1 MPAGLQTAWEFVQ
14 LALTALRLNKL
25 RSALTALGII
35 IGVASVIVM
44 AAIGNGAAIAM
55 RQQVAALGTNVL
67 NVLTGSV
74 RIGGRQLGSGG
85 AVPLS
90 EQDLRAIRESVPG
103 VAAISGQLNGSVT
116 AVHGAA
122 NWSTQVNGVH
132 AEYFDVRPWP
142 LDAGRYFTAAEVAA
156 GARVA
161 LIGSS
166 VRRELYADGADPT
179 GEVLRVN
186 NVPLEI
192 IGMLSTRGQAGG
204 GDADDV
210 IVVPLTTARSRLV
223 GRGAATVPDTVGNIA
238 IRIAEGY
245 DLAAAQRAVTTVL
258 RRQRRIAPG
267 SEDNFTIRN
276 FAQLLQA
283 RNDQQRTLSYLLAT
297 TAAMSL
303 LVGGIG
309 IMNIMLVSV
318 TERTRE
324 IGLRMAV
331 GARARDV
338 MAQFLTEAVL
348 LCLAGGLIGLV
359 LGAAVTVGIAW
370 LAGWTVSIGGGTVAM
385 AILAAAAVGVIFG
398 YVPARRA
405 AHLNPIDALRYE

>member
-1 MPAGLQTAWEFVQ
+1 MDLQAIGEFIR

-25 RSALTALGII
+25 RSVLTALGII

-44 AAIGNGAAIAM
+44 EAIGNGAAIAL
-55 RQQVAALGTNVL
+55 QSQIASLGTNVL
-67 NVLTGSV
+67 NVMAGSM
-74 RIGGRQLGSGG
+74 RIGGRQLGVGG
-85 AVPLS
+85 AAPLS
-90 EQDLRAIRESVPG
+90 EKDMRVIRERVPG

-116 AVHGAA
+116 AVYGAA

-142 LDAGRYFTAAEVAA
+142 LASGRYFTAAEVDS

-161 LIGSS
+161 LVGSS
-166 VRRELYADGADPT
+166 VHRELFTEGTDPT
-179 GEVLRVN
+179 GELLRIN
-186 NVPLEI
+186 NIPFDV
-192 IGMLSTRGQAGG
+192 IGTLSTRGQSGG
-204 GDADDV
+204 NDADDV
-210 IVVPLTTARSRLV
+210 IIVPLTTARSRLV
-223 GRGAATVPDTVGNIA
+223 GRGFATVPDTVGSIA
-238 IRIAEGY
+238 LRVEDGY
-245 DLAAAQRAVTTVL
+245 DMAGTQTILADVL
-258 RRQRRIAPG
+258 RKQRRVNAG
-267 SEDNFTIRN
+267 EEDNFTIRN
-276 FAQLLQA
+276 FASLLQT

-331 GARARDV
+331 GARGVDV
-338 MAQFLTEAVL
+338 LAQFLTEAVL

-359 LGAAVTVGIAW
+359 LGVGITIAISY
-370 LAGWTVSIGGGTVAM
+370 LAGWTVSIGAGTVAL
-385 AILAAAAVGVIFG
+385 AILASAAVGIIFG
-398 YVPARRA
+398 FVPARRA
-405 AHLNPIDALRYE
+405 ARLNPIDALRYE

>member
-1 MPAGLQTAWEFVQ
+1 MNLQTTREFI
-14 LALTALRLNKL
+14 LIALTALRLNKM

-44 AAIGNGAAIAM
+44 EAIGAGAAIALQ
-55 RQQVAALGTNVL
+55 QQVAALGTNVL
-67 NVLTGSV
+67 NVMTGSM
-74 RIGGRQLGSGG
+74 RIGGRQLGSGA
-85 AVPLS
+85 AVPLA
-90 EQDLRAIRESVPG
+90 EKDLRLIRELVPG

-116 AVHGAA
+116 AVYGGA
-122 NWSTQVNGVH
+122 NWSTQVSGVH

-142 LDAGRYFTAAEVAA
+142 LDSGRYFTAAEVAS

-166 VRRELYADGADPT
+166 VRRELFTDGADPT

-192 IGMLSTRGQAGG
+192 VGMLSTRGQAGG
-204 GDADDV
+204 SDADDV

-223 GRGAATVPDTVGNIA
+223 GHGAATVPDSVGNITV
-238 IRIAEGY
+238 RIADGY
-245 DLAAAQRAVTTVL
+245 DINEAQRALTTLL
-258 RRQRRIAPG
+258 RRQRRVNPG
-267 SEDNFTIRN
+267 AEDNFTIRN
-276 FAQLLQA
+276 FAQLLQT
-283 RNDQQRTLSYLLAT
+283 RNDQQQTLSYLLAT

-303 LVGGIG
+303 VVGGIG

-331 GARARDV
+331 GARGRDV
-338 MAQFLTEAVL
+338 LAQFLTEAVL
-348 LCLAGGLIGLV
+348 MCLAGGLLGLV
-359 LGAAVTVGIAW
+359 LGVAITVGVSW
-370 LAGWTVSIGGGTVAM
+370 LAGWTVSIGAGTVLM
-385 AILAAAAVGVIFG
+385 AILAAAGVGVIFG
-398 YVPARRA
+398 FVPARRA
-405 AHLNPIDALRYE
+405 ARLNPIDALRYE